1 MDPGLCGSLT
11 IRQNQLLLCS
21 NLVAFVRANLCSSF
35 AKIVEVVVAVVV
47 IQELGLTQCWNVMSK
62 HGIPS
67 LFPSTLE
74 QRTAI
79 SDPWS
84 HPKVED
90 PCA

>member
-11 IRQNQLLLCS
+11 IRQNQLLLWS

-35 AKIVEVVVAVVV
+35 AKIVVVVVV
-47 IQELGLTQCWNVMSK
+47 IVRQELRLTQCWNVMSK

-67 LFPSTLE
+67 LIPSTLE

-90 PCA
+90 PGA